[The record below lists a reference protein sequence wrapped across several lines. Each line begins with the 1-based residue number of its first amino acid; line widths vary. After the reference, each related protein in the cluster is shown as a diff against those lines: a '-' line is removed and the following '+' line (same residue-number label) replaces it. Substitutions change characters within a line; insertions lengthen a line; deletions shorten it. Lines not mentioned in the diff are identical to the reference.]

1 MLSPAVLFRLL
12 LVIGMANGVS
22 LLTDRFAGPGWLS
35 RQVAGGNR
43 LMVTS
48 ALVGIAGS
56 FVGHDLAVLVG
67 ITGYGALLGA
77 IIGALVVL
85 WGWRMVR

>member
-1 MLSPAVLFRLL
+1 MIRTSSSAQETTTMLSPAVLFLLL
-12 LVIGMANGVS
+12 LVIGIVAG
-22 LLTDRFAGPGWLS
+22 LAFDRFAGPGWLS

-56 FVGHDLAVLVG
+56 FVAS
-67 ITGYGALLGA
+67 I
-77 IIGALVVL
+77 
-85 WGWRMVR
+85 WRCSSASPAMAR